1 MLNVEYLIEF
11 YVYNII
17 RYKLLL
23 IFDLY
28 IIQWNKKSVFVL

>member
-17 RYKLLL
+17 RYRLLF

-28 IIQWNKKSVFVL
+28 IIQQNKKSVFEL